1 MAHVGLFAT
10 SAEIIAKAGAYN
22 TTTMTEANINALCL
36 QAESVINVRTK
47 YNWSDLFTAPATTT
61 LNADVWYILSDAESC
76 FVAFYMIQTDMS
88 GYNGLLEAST
98 MLDVLWA
105 SFEKDIKLLEKKDI
119 QDWTIGA

>member
-1 MAHVGLFAT
+1 MAHEGLFAT

-22 TTTMTEANINALCL
+22 TTNMIEARINELCL

-76 FVAFYMIQTDMS
+76 FVAFYMIQNDMS
-88 GYNGLLEAST
+88 GYNGLLEATT